1 MRYLAL
7 IAVFSLQ
14 LGIFVCG
21 AGIDVCHAADAS
33 AQIQLSS
40 SQSDTGQQ
48 SAPLETC
55 AAHAAHI
62 FLAEPSSKGSQ
73 VGVHTAEVEHLVS
86 LHLLDVSHL
95 IEQPPKFLHS

>member
-14 LGIFVCG
+14 LSMFICG
-21 AGIDVCHAADAS
+21 AGIDVCHAADTS
-33 AQIQLSS
+33 AQIQL

-62 FLAEPSSKGSQ
+62 FLTEPSSKGSQ
-73 VGVHTAEVEHLVS
+73 VDVHTAEVEHLVS

-95 IEQPPKFLHS
+95 IAQPPKFLHS